1 MRTKVI
7 AFVILAIALVLC
19 TTLAYGQ
26 EEALPP
32 LPHAFYGTVGINND
46 SAPVGTQVEARGEGV
61 RAAIEGNPITTTTV
75 GVYGSPDPLGPKLVV
90 QGSSVE
96 GATITFYVN
105 GKSTEQTAEWH
116 SGEVTELNL
125 TVTIPPSPPGGAGG
139 APPDITPPRISE
151 IAVSN
156 LTETSADISWMTQE
170 LSDSQVEYWSSP
182 SEFSPLDPEMVIYH
196 LVYLTDLTPGTTYY
210 YRTMSG
216 DRAGNLAVS
225 DAYTLTTLGELPAAV
240 FAFTRLFISPGAVNI
255 GETVTISVLVTNTGN
270 TADSFEVTLKI
281 DGVAETTKEVT
292 LNAGASE
299 EVTFATAKDVPG
311 SYSVDVQGL
320 SGSFTVREK
329 PAPPPVPPL
338 PPTPPLP
345 PVPPAPPP
353 APAAPVVNWPLIWGV
368 IGGVIV
374 VGVVIFLV
382 LRKRRA

>member
-1 MRTKVI
+1 MKKATIFIVS
-7 AFVILAIALVLC
+7 AFLLMLC
-19 TTLAYGQ
+19 AVPVY
-26 EEALPP
+26 ADDIPP
-32 LPHAFYGTVGINND
+32 LPHAFYGALEVNGSDAEPGYT
-46 SAPVGTQVEARGEGV
+46 VEARGEGV
-61 RAAIEGNPITTTTV
+61 TTGIAGNPIVTEEV
-75 GVYGSPDPLGPKLVV
+75 GRYGSADPLGAKLIV
-90 QGSSVE
+90 QGDISD
-96 GATITFYVN
+96 GATITFYVDSEPT
-105 GKSTEQTAEWH
+105 GQTTEWH
-116 SGEVTELNL
+116 SSEITEFDLS
-125 TVTIPPSPPGGAGG
+125 VTIARAPGGGGGG
-139 APPDITPPRISE
+139 ALDTTPPRISD
-151 IAVSN
+151 ILMSN
-156 LTETSADISWMTQE
+156 ITETSADISWTTQE

-182 SEFSPLDPEMVIYH
+182 GEFSPLDPEMIIYH

-210 YRTMSG
+210 YRTMSR

-225 DAYTLTTLGELPAAV
+225 DEHTFTTLGELPAAV
-240 FAFTRLFISPGAVNI
+240 FAFTRLFISLGEVNI

-270 TADSFEVTLKI
+270 TAGSFEVTLKI
-281 DGVAETTKEVT
+281 NGEVETTKEVT

-345 PVPPAPPP
+345 PVPPTPPP
-353 APAAPVVNWPLIWGV
+353 APAAPVVNWPLLWGV